1 MSKKRDEFEERMDV
15 LATETTKL
23 EARLLRLGAEIAHQ
37 EIWDLGTLAVA
48 AAHHLDL
55 ARVAL
60 TRPRG
65 TNSGGGTG
73 QHSPDPIEGGG
84 LRPL

>member
-37 EIWDLGTLAVA
+37 EIWTSG
-48 AAHHLDL
+48 
-55 ARVAL
+55 RS
-60 TRPRG
+60 RSPRRTTWTWRG
-65 TNSGGGTG
+65 W
-73 QHSPDPIEGGG
+73 P
-84 LRPL
+84 

>member
-1 MSKKRDEFEERMDV
+1 MSEKRNEFEARMDV
-15 LATETTKL
+15 LSKEAGELET
-23 EARLLRLGAEIAHQ
+23 RLIRLNAEIVRH
-37 EIWDLGTLAVA
+37 ETWDLVPFAVA
-48 AAHHLDL
+48 AAHYLDL

-65 TNSGGGTG
+65 ADSGGGTG

-84 LRPL
+84 LRP